1 MEYIFQTTPLDV
13 EPLIPLVS
21 RGLEQRTE
29 QVSREKYPGMWRA
42 TDRLRTAP
50 KISPDTSR
58 RRRKRSGI
66 LGALCLALGVF
77 AFVPG
82 VMEPRNLP
90 LFLAGGLG
98 IAAGLVSLLGG
109 RRRKKNPFTAAAR
122 TLLEG
127 QNRVLAGQPVLFSEE
142 GMTLAGRHFSP
153 DAQSMNSAAPAIPF
167 IEPKTL
173 LPACRTFRQ
182 AGIFSLRR
190 NIRKSA
196 KNRKF
201 KIRPLFVYNL
211 FISIH

>member
-13 EPLIPLVS
+13 ETLIPLVS

-127 QNRVLAGQPVLFSEE
+127 QNRVPAGQPVLFSEE
-142 GMTLAGRHFSP
+142 GMTLAGRPAGRFVP
-153 DAQSMNSAAPAIPF
+153 YGEFERVLDCEDILLVFCGQSVIPLQKRDLTGGDLDSF
-167 IEPKTL
+167 QAL
-173 LPACRTFRQ
+173 LSGRTKYEFCGSRD
-182 AGIFSLRR
+182 
-190 NIRKSA
+190 
-196 KNRKF
+196 
-201 KIRPLFVYNL
+201 
-211 FISIH
+211 SIY